1 MRDFAADK
9 NVIEI
14 TDGISGDVH
23 EIHVRKPTSKEIALF
38 QAKLFERKGKKI
50 INRAHA
56 TRLEFG
62 SEIIT
67 GFKPGTLGINGV
79 AISPVASDA
88 GYRED
93 WKDLLVQNAPDI
105 VAAVA
110 QQVFE
115 GTGAARNTN
124 GLEFVSEDEDG
135 EGTSPLSGK

>member
-1 MRDFAADK
+1 MRDFASDK

-14 TDGISGDVH
+14 TDGISNDVH
-23 EIHVRKPTSKEIALF
+23 EIYFRKPTSKEIASF
-38 QAKLFERKGKKI
+38 QARLFERKGKKV

-56 TRLEFG
+56 TRLCFG
-62 SEIIT
+62 AEIIT

-79 AISPVASDA
+79 AISPVASDP
-88 GYRED
+88 GYKAD

-115 GTGAARNTN
+115 GTGVAKGAADI
-124 GLEFVSEDEDG
+124 EFVSEDEEG
-135 EGTSPLSGK
+135 ENPLPAA

>member
-1 MRDFAADK
+1 MRDFAAEK
-9 NVIEI
+9 NVIEV

-23 EIHVRKPTSKEIALF
+23 EIHFRKPTSKEIASF

-62 SEIIT
+62 TEIIT

-79 AISPVASDA
+79 AISPVASDP
-88 GYRED
+88 GYRAD
-93 WKDLLVQNAPDI
+93 WKDLLAENAPDI

-115 GTGAARNTN
+115 GTGVAKSANDI
-124 GLEFVSEDEDG
+124 EFVTEGED
-135 EGTSPLSGK
+135 TSPLSAA